1 MVNTQDVVTIEIEPG
16 SELARAL
23 RAVDRNPVVIVSDG
37 VRYEVNRAGGERDTD
52 DDREAF
58 RAALRAAAGVF
69 TPEEADRLK
78 QDIYR
83 WREEGSKPPIWRD
96 IPD

>member
-1 MVNTQDVVTIEIEPG
+1 MVNARDVVTIEIEPD
-16 SELARAL
+16 SDLARVLKAEDWL
-23 RAVDRNPVVIVSDG
+23 PVVIVSNG
-37 VRYEVNRAGGERDTD
+37 VRFAVSRSEGERGGD

-69 TPEEADRLK
+69 SPEEADRLK
-78 QDIYR
+78 EDIYR
-83 WREEGSKPPIWRD
+83 WREEGSKPPILRD